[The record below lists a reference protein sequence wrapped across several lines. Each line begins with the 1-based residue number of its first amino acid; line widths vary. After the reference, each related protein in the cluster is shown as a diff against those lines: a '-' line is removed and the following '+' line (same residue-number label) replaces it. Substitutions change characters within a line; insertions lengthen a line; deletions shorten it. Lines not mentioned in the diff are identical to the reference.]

1 MNEYTGN
8 GVRAFYFNKVVYN
21 TYLTDKERAI
31 IDALDY
37 MRYDTLKNEKKD
49 FPHLSWTTEPAKD
62 YEVTNLF
69 YRFFLI
75 MIDCMEHTTELYA
88 EENKDNPEKVMQDLK
103 ESLKGIT
110 AKAFCDEII
119 TKATYGSG
127 KNPYTYNPDTQK
139 SDFSLIKRDLEHICE
154 PMIKALEQGNHQEEL
169 KKAKA
174 AVKRKATAIG
184 KYAMEKGI

>member
-8 GVRAFYFNKVVYN
+8 RVRAFYFNKVVYN

-31 IDALDY
+31 INALDY
-37 MRYDTLKNEKKD
+37 MRYDTLKNEKED
-49 FPHLSWTTEPAKD
+49 FPHLSWTTAPAD
-62 YEVTNLF
+62 GFENTNL
-69 YRFFLI
+69 YARFFLI

-88 EENKDNPEKVMQDLK
+88 EENKDTPEKVMQDLK

-119 TKATYGSG
+119 TKATYDNG
-127 KNPYTYNPDTQK
+127 KNPYKDSIRNNDP
-139 SDFSLIKRDLEHICE
+139 FFIKRDLEHICE
-154 PMIKALEQGNHQEEL
+154 PMLKALEQGNHQEEI

-184 KYAMEKGI
+184 KYAIERGIV